1 MKLIA
6 LGWLLKKFLEN
17 FFKKRIDKIPDTCYN
32 KAIKEREDKT
42 MTKRYVTR
50 QYLWNTF
57 YTWGVWDKKEC
68 KWIVNDRLYRRNV
81 IEIADKLKKEEQ
93 KKY

>member
-1 MKLIA
+1 
-6 LGWLLKKFLEN
+6 
-17 FFKKRIDKIPDTCYN
+17 
-32 KAIKEREDKT
+32 

-81 IEIADKLKKEEQ
+81 IEIADKLNKEEQ
-93 KKY
+93 KVLTNPKTRAIINTSNEGSRNNEEGNHLH